1 MFCTN
6 CGKEIKERE
15 VKKEKQKVV
24 KDSNFDSNKQVEI
37 VFKCPTCGE
46 LIHSN
51 LSKEEMKSLNQ
62 VAHSKIHKARY
73 DVNAGLCGLVIGLIL
88 IVIGLLFFVL
98 CFDINNN
105 RQLDVNRTEFYV
117 FCVLFSVGA
126 VLLTYGVIRF
136 IIGLKDKRTYTSLV
150 RHLQN
155 ETFVQ

>member
-1 MFCTN
+1 
-6 CGKEIKERE
+6 
-15 VKKEKQKVV
+15 
-24 KDSNFDSNKQVEI
+24 
-37 VFKCPTCGE
+37 
-46 LIHSN
+46 
-51 LSKEEMKSLNQ
+51 MKSLNQ

-73 DVNAGLCGLVIGLIL
+73 DINAGLCGLVIGLIL

-117 FCVLFSVGA
+117 FCVLFGVGV

>member
-6 CGKEIKERE
+6 CGNEIKEHE
-15 VKKEKQKVV
+15 IQKEKQKAL
-24 KDSNFDSNKQVEI
+24 KDPNFDSNKQVEI

-73 DVNAGLCGLVIGLIL
+73 DINAGLCGLVIGLIL

-98 CFDINNN
+98 CFDIQNN
-105 RQLDVNRTEFYV
+105 RELDINRTEFYV
-117 FCVLFSVGA
+117 FCFLTGIGA
-126 VLLTYGVIRF
+126 ILLTYGIIRF
-136 IIGLKDKRTYTSLV
+136 IIGLKDKRTYSLLV
-150 RHLQN
+150 KHLQN